1 MNTDYNR
8 GIPSPA
14 PLSFLGPYPIET
26 RLVVESIEDL
36 KSMPIDI
43 RYESLTV
50 YVENEHLFYRLI
62 NGIQNENWVKI
73 EPNIQEMV
81 LNNIMDLTI
90 QISHELNKPLKI
102 SNTVMMDLNSEDD
115 IDGNIASDNGLLFF

>member
-1 MNTDYNR
+1 M
-8 GIPSPA
+8 
-14 PLSFLGPYPIET
+14 
-26 RLVVESIEDL
+26 
-36 KSMPIDI
+36 
-43 RYESLTV
+43 
-50 YVENEHLFYRLI
+50 
-62 NGIQNENWVKI
+62 KI

>member
-1 MNTDYNR
+1 
-8 GIPSPA
+8 
-14 PLSFLGPYPIET
+14 
-26 RLVVESIEDL
+26 
-36 KSMPIDI
+36 
-43 RYESLTV
+43 
-50 YVENEHLFYRLI
+50 
-62 NGIQNENWVKI
+62 
-73 EPNIQEMV
+73 MV

>member
-1 MNTDYNR
+1 
-8 GIPSPA
+8 
-14 PLSFLGPYPIET
+14 
-26 RLVVESIEDL
+26 
-36 KSMPIDI
+36 MPIDI

>member
-1 MNTDYNR
+1 
-8 GIPSPA
+8 
-14 PLSFLGPYPIET
+14 
-26 RLVVESIEDL
+26 
-36 KSMPIDI
+36 MPIDI

-62 NGIQNENWVKI
+62 NGIRNENWVKI

>member
-14 PLSFLGPYPIET
+14 PLSVLGPYPVET

-102 SNTVMMDLNSEDD
+102 SNTIMMDLNSEDD

>member
-14 PLSFLGPYPIET
+14 PLSVLGTYPVET

>member
-1 MNTDYNR
+1 M
-8 GIPSPA
+8 S
-14 PLSFLGPYPIET
+14 
-26 RLVVESIEDL
+26 
-36 KSMPIDI
+36 
-43 RYESLTV
+43 
-50 YVENEHLFYRLI
+50 HLFYRLI

-81 LNNIMDLTI
+81 LNNIMDLNI
-90 QISHELNKPLKI
+90 QISHELNKQLKI

>member
-1 MNTDYNR
+1 
-8 GIPSPA
+8 
-14 PLSFLGPYPIET
+14 
-26 RLVVESIEDL
+26 
-36 KSMPIDI
+36 MPIDI

-102 SNTVMMDLNSEDD
+102 SNTVMMNINSEEDK
-115 IDGNIASDNGLLFF
+115 DGNIASDNGLLFF